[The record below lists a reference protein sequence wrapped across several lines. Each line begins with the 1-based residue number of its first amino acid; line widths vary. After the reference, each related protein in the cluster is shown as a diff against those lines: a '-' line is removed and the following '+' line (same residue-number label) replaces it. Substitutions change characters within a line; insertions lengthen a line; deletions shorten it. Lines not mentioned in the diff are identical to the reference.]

1 MTEPE
6 PPEAARSARADAV
19 TSERPSEPLRWLE
32 RALVGVGAALALW
45 SALTIA
51 ETGFYR
57 TLPPPLA
64 RPTVARLPGEEP
76 STTAAHSITSVRSAL
91 RPGDWVARLEARRVD
106 LAATVL
112 EGSDDGTLDR
122 AAGHI
127 EDTALPGAVGNAG
140 IAAHRDTI
148 FRPVRNLRIG
158 DMLTVTT
165 ADGVYDYRVD
175 RTMIVNPEDVYVLD
189 PTDHPTLTL
198 VTCYPFTFIGHAP
211 QRFIVKASLV
221 AERPR

>member
-1 MTEPE
+1 M
-6 PPEAARSARADAV
+6 
-19 TSERPSEPLRWLE
+19 SERTEVLRWLE
-32 RALVGVGAALALW
+32 RTLVGAGAALAVW
-45 SALTIA
+45 SALTLA
-51 ETGFYR
+51 QARFYS
-57 TLPPPLA
+57 TLPPPPAHSSVL
-64 RPTVARLPGEEP
+64 RLPGEEP
-76 STTAAHSITSVRSAL
+76 SPSASRSTGVVRAGL
-91 RPGDWVARLEARRVD
+91 RPGDWVARLEVPRVD

-112 EGSDDGTLDR
+112 EGSDDATLSR

-148 FRPVRNLRIG
+148 FRPVRNLRVG
-158 DMLTVTT
+158 DVMTVTT
-165 ADGVYDYRVD
+165 ADAVYDYRVD
-175 RTMIVNPEDVYVLD
+175 DTMIVNPEDVYVLD

>member
-1 MTEPE
+1 L
-6 PPEAARSARADAV
+6 
-19 TSERPSEPLRWLE
+19 LRWLE

-45 SALTIA
+45 SAMTIA
-51 ETGFYR
+51 QARFYS
-57 TLPPPLA
+57 TLPPPPPPRSA
-64 RPTVARLPGEEP
+64 EARLPGEEP
-76 STTAAHSITSVRSAL
+76 STTAARSAGTL
-91 RPGDWVARLEARRVD
+91 RTGRHPGDWVARLEVPRVD
-106 LAATVL
+106 LAATVI
-112 EGSDDGTLDR
+112 EGSDPATLSR

-127 EDTALPGAVGNAG
+127 EDTALPGTMGNAG
-140 IAAHRDTI
+140 IAAHRDTT

-158 DMLTVTT
+158 DVMTVTT
-165 ADGVYDYRVD
+165 ADGIYDYRVD
-175 RTMIVNPEDVYVLD
+175 LTMIVNPEDVYVLD